1 MSPAVVRNSVFLVAS
16 LLLAACQPMPV
27 VEQAPPAQK
36 PAPEVTCTCPPETP
50 APAPAPELE
59 PKPEPPLTPPPAV
72 SKPCPKPKPA
82 ISPITLGRDLLLVG
96 RVENAYLKLD
106 GTNNSELKLK
116 ARIDTGA
123 GISSLNAQDVVEF
136 ERDGKPWVRFAVLEP
151 DSGKPMTFERK
162 IKDYATIKQLDGSPQ
177 KRPVVNMTIRLGDLT
192 EHLDVNLSDRT
203 GYLYQLLVGRNFLRD
218 HAVVDVSRKFIADDG
233 LHVK

>member
-1 MSPAVVRNSVFLVAS
+1 MPVIEPSAPAETPPQPVACSCPPVTSAPAV
-16 LLLAACQPMPV
+16 
-27 VEQAPPAQK
+27 
-36 PAPEVTCTCPPETP
+36 
-50 APAPAPELE
+50 APELE
-59 PKPEPPLTPPPAV
+59 PKPAPEVKPPPAI

-82 ISPITLGRDLLLVG
+82 VSPLTLGRDLLLVG
-96 RVENAYLKLD
+96 RVENAFLKLD
-106 GTNNSELKLK
+106 GSNTDGPNAGELKLK

-123 GISSLNAQDVVEF
+123 GISSLNAQDLMEF

-151 DSGKPMTFERK
+151 ETGKPMMFERK
-162 IKDYATIKQLDGSPQ
+162 VKDYGTIKQLDGAPQ

-203 GYLYQLLVGRNFLRD
+203 GYLYQLLIGRNFLRD
-218 HAVVDVSRKFIADDG
+218 HVVVDVSRKFIADDR